1 VKGGNNVSNLK
12 KNLTKVLIGLNAI
25 VVASFFLNWVKIVNV
40 PGFVSGSNKKI
51 LDSVQILGNLSPMKL
66 IGRMSQMRR
75 FYTDY
80 NDLLIANDRMPQ
92 GIPAETNVSI
102 WLIVMLVL
110 AILTIL
116 ALVLIPNKKYTLVLP
131 LVTALY
137 TGGVVTSFVV
147 FMLKNNRLQAEET
160 VATPSAFFVLLV
172 IAVVLNILIAGYL
185 FFYNEV
191 YALKETEVR
200 NALIGLN
207 VLYVASL
214 FANWLHL
221 QMAPLF
227 IAREGGGIDNA
238 MSILGDYSLVSL
250 FTTLGKAKEY
260 YATNGLEPISQ
271 ISNQVG
277 IVIFAVT
284 AIASIIVLL
293 VAKKRVS
300 IAFSLISSVMGVIMS
315 LGFILFAHKYNVV
328 REDIQIATVSPI
340 VLMVLVISLIA
351 VVSTAVTLAE
361 RNRENYGYVFV
372 APFFIIFFTFLIYP
386 NLQTLYFTFT
396 NKSTAVAPFEVIG
409 LDNWARF
416 IQDSQFRTAFVNT
429 WQIWGL
435 NIIIQLGLALLLVFI
450 FYDITWKMKGLGF
463 FRTVFYLPNL
473 ITLASVAMLFRIL
486 LDWKYGA
493 VNQSLVS
500 MGLLSSEIA
509 WLQQP
514 NWAQFWVAIIG
525 GWMWFGNSF
534 LFLMAGVQG
543 ISKDYFEAAKVDGA
557 NRIQMFSRITL
568 PLLRPIMLYVTITSL
583 IGGMQ
588 IFELPQLLTD
598 GIGAPGNS
606 LLTMVLMLYNQY
618 FKYKNMAYA
627 STVAYGLFFVTMF
640 FTITYY
646 LIVYGKRD
654 KGGVN

>member
-1 VKGGNNVSNLK
+1 MSNLK
-12 KNLTKVLIGLNAI
+12 KNLTKVLIGFNSI
-25 VVASFFLNWVKIVNV
+25 VVASFFLNWIKIVNI
-40 PGFVSGSNKKI
+40 PGFITGSNKKI
-51 LDSVQILGNLSPMKL
+51 LDSVQILGSLSPMKL
-66 IGRMSQMRR
+66 IGRTSQMRR
-75 FYTDY
+75 FYADY

-92 GIPAETNVSI
+92 GIPVETNVSI
-102 WLIVMLVL
+102 WLIVMLVIAL
-110 AILTIL
+110 VTIL
-116 ALVLIPNKKYTLVLP
+116 ALILIPNKKYTLVMP
-131 LVTALY
+131 LVSALF
-137 TGGVVTSFVV
+137 TGGVVTSFSL
-147 FMLKNNRLQAEET
+147 FMLKNNRLSAEVT
-160 VATPSAFFVLLV
+160 VATPTAFFVLLV
-172 IAVVLNILIAGYL
+172 IVVIVNIVVAGYL
-185 FFYNEV
+185 FFYHEI
-191 YALKETEVR
+191 YALKELEVR
-200 NALIGLN
+200 NTLIGLN
-207 VLYVASL
+207 VLYLASL
-214 FANWLHL
+214 FTNWLHL
-221 QMAPLF
+221 QMIPLF
-227 IAREGGGIDNA
+227 IAREGGGIDSA
-238 MSILGDYSLVSL
+238 MSLLGDYTPITL
-250 FTTLGKAKEY
+250 FMKLSDAKAY
-260 YATNGLEPISQ
+260 YASNGLEPISQ
-271 ISNQVG
+271 INNQIG
-277 IVIFAVT
+277 IALFAFFT
-284 AIASIIVLL
+284 IATIIVLL
-293 VAKKRVS
+293 VADKRVS
-300 IAFSLISSVMGVIMS
+300 IPFSLLSTVSGVIIS
-315 LGFILFAHKYNVV
+315 LGFVLFAHKYNVV
-328 REDIQIATVSPI
+328 REDIQIATTSPI
-340 VLMVLVISLIA
+340 VLIILILSVVAA
-351 VVSTAVTLAE
+351 VATAVTLAE
-361 RNRENYGYVFV
+361 RNRENYGYVFI

-396 NKSTAVAPFEVIG
+396 NKSTAVAPFEFVG

-416 IQDSQFRTAFVNT
+416 VQDAQFRTAFINT

-435 NIIIQLGLALLLVFI
+435 NIIVQLGLALILVFI

-500 MGLLSSEIA
+500 MGLLSTEIA